1 MAEKTISTSVLRRAR
16 RPAPTAPAA
25 RPRGAARREAL
36 LEAVLR
42 IVADTGADAVTHRRV
57 AEIAGLPLAA
67 TTYWFDSKEHLL
79 TAALELA
86 AQRDTA
92 RLLARAAQLS
102 EDRGGPSSIDA
113 AVAVI
118 AEPLDRDPQA
128 SRGSLMATY
137 ALLLEAARRP
147 ALQDV
152 AQRWTEVYLL
162 TLGQLLER
170 AGSGHPRQDAELLL
184 GAADG
189 LLIGSWRRARPATC
203 ARPCDDSRSLCW
215 RPHVGAPQT
224 PVLTVRRGGRA
235 RARNR
240 RADPHPA
247 DVRGLAVLG
256 GDAGAAPL
264 RPRVRR
270 LKSRGRPAGGRLPGR
285 DASGR
290 ARRGLDRHPRRRA
303 PHDPRRPV
311 RVRGGDHGFRLR
323 REHRHP

>member
-1 MAEKTISTSVLRRAR
+1 MPERTRSTSVVRRVR
-16 RPAPTAPAA
+16 RPTPAA

-42 IVADTGADAVTHRRV
+42 IVAETGADAVTHRRV
-57 AEIAGLPLAA
+57 AEIAGLPLAS

-86 AQRDTA
+86 AERDTV

-102 EDRGGPSSIDA
+102 GDGGGPTWVDA

-118 AEPLDRDPQA
+118 AEPLDSGHQA

-152 AQRWTEVYLL
+152 ARRWTEVYLL

-189 LLIGSWRRARPATC
+189 LLIE
-203 ARPCDDSRSLCW
+203 
-215 RPHVGAPQT
+215 Q
-224 PVLTVRRGGRA
+224 
-235 RARNR
+235 
-240 RADPHPA
+240 
-247 DVRGLAVLG
+247 LASG
-256 GDAGAAPL
+256 EISDL
-264 RPRVRR
+264 RPRLRR
-270 LKSRGRPAGGRLPGR
+270 LAVALLATP
-285 DASGR
+285 
-290 ARRGLDRHPRRRA
+290 
-303 PHDPRRPV
+303 
-311 RVRGGDHGFRLR
+311 
-323 REHRHP
+323 